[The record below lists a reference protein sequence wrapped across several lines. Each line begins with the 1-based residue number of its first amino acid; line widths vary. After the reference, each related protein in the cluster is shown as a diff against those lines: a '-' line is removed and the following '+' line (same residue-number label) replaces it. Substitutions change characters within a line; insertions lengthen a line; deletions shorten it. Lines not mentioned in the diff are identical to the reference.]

1 MLPFYT
7 SLFMIPFD
15 LTLFSCLCY
24 FGKLLKIAAFFEK
37 TANIMASYKY
47 HYPRQHKNDSAET
60 QINFNPKVP
69 QP

>member
-47 HYPRQHKNDSAET
+47 H
-60 QINFNPKVP
+60 
-69 QP
+69 